1 MCGAPGPIPLPLFQA
16 TVLTKYPEEKLTQNF
31 PPFPLSNTA
40 IYPGQLKRFTKK
52 WTSFCDSY
60 SFSWYHLEFYQM
72 ATSQAMAAKQAGLAS
87 KAMAIATQ
95 EMATQALGVMPSSQA
110 KSNKQDSAMTI
121 KIGPMTVVKER
132 LIPNVIVVHNLP
144 VL

>member
-1 MCGAPGPIPLPLFQA
+1 
-16 TVLTKYPEEKLTQNF
+16 
-31 PPFPLSNTA
+31 
-40 IYPGQLKRFTKK
+40 
-52 WTSFCDSY
+52 
-60 SFSWYHLEFYQM
+60 M
-72 ATSQAMAAKQAGLAS
+72 ATSQAMAAKQASLAS